1 MKYDELKLEKFTG
14 SDGRDYARIIINGR
28 ELIDLVK
35 EIELPIAEKN
45 GNPESAGV
53 YSYLPAEVLFEPSFH
68 LYRKQSPK
76 YDYNKIKYYNS
87 KSEDKLPI
95 LESPDN
101 DGRDWALFVY
111 IRMHSSDIEWVNFE
125 KVYKEQTKADPDL
138 QYKGLGPFV
147 FDRNNYWDEK
157 VKYFNNVENKNLV
170 NLLYYHKDDE
180 IRTALRALQ
189 QLRYYED
196 SGEDSFFCSYE
207 NIPGTEPY
215 FYHLQDVDI
224 DTCNLADVIGR
235 FPYKEQNDDDEYSK
249 IINQT
254 LKGQI
259 YFFEIGFTLSR
270 YYLSVQITSGY
281 PGAGEGATYNFDIK
295 KNGDFV
301 FTGKNVKVMF

>member
-14 SDGRDYARIIINGR
+14 SDGRDYARIIIIGK

-45 GNPESAGV
+45 GNMESAGL
-53 YSYLPAEVLFEPSFH
+53 YNYLPAEVIFEPSFH

-87 KSEDKLPI
+87 KSEDKFPI

-101 DGRDWALFVY
+101 EGRDWALFVY
-111 IRMHSSDIEWVNFE
+111 IRMYSSEIEWINFE
-125 KVYKEQTKADPDL
+125 KVFKDQTKADPDL
-138 QYKGLGPFV
+138 QYTGLGPFV
-147 FDRNNYWDEK
+147 FENNNYWNEK

-170 NLLYYHKDDE
+170 NLLYYHKEDE

-189 QLRYYED
+189 QLRSYEE
-196 SGEDSFFCSYE
+196 SGEESLFCSSE

-224 DTCNLADVIGR
+224 YKCNLADVIGR
-235 FPYKEQNDDDEYSK
+235 FPLDDDNDNETFY
-249 IINQT
+249 
-254 LKGQI
+254 
-259 YFFEIGFTLSR
+259 FEIGFTISR
-270 YYLSVQITSGY
+270 YYLSVYVTSGC
-281 PGAGEGATYNFDIK
+281 PEALAGEGATYNFDIER
-295 KNGDFV
+295 NGDFV
-301 FTGKNVKVMF
+301 FTGKEVEVMF